1 MKSNYSY
8 KYNTPEE
15 ILIDTI
21 KQSFNFGNEDA
32 EAYAKHLR
40 ETGIKLYKEMY
51 EK

>member
-1 MKSNYSY
+1 MKSNY

-21 KQSFNFGNEDA
+21 KESFHFGNEDA

-40 ETGIKLYKEMY
+40 ETGLQLYKEIY